1 MIMDTKTTYTVECD
15 PECSFMVRSHDKD
28 EVVRMSIDHVQNVHG
43 KSLSHDEAVAMVK
56 ES

>member
-1 MIMDTKTTYTVECD
+1 MDTKTTYTVECD